1 MLTARDVEP
10 HRSGSNNSIETDSSN
25 LNLSLSEPLKEHIM
39 DADEI
44 LLDAEERMEKAVTV
58 FTEQLSGL
66 RTGRATPGLVDSIR
80 IDYYG
85 SQTPLKQVA
94 NITVPEPQQIL
105 IRPFDAGTMNEIVKA
120 IQSSDVGLAPMSDGR
135 VIRLNVPPLS
145 RERRQQMVS
154 RIKEFAE
161 DSRVSIRNIRRDANK
176 HADSAEKDKSM
187 SEDQRDTVKDDVQTL
202 TKKFEGMINA
212 AASEKETQIMDE

>member
-1 MLTARDVEP
+1 
-10 HRSGSNNSIETDSSN
+10 
-25 LNLSLSEPLKEHIM
+25 M
-39 DADEI
+39 DADDI

-58 FTEQLSGL
+58 FSEQLTGL

-135 VIRLNVPPLS
+135 VIRLNIPPLS
-145 RERRQQMVS
+145 RERRQQLVS
-154 RIKEFAE
+154 RTKEFAE
-161 DSRVSIRNIRRDANK
+161 DSRVSVRNIRRDANK
-176 HADSAEKDKSM
+176 HADNAEKDKSM
-187 SEDQRDTVKDDVQTL
+187 SEDQRDTTKDGVQTL
-202 TKKFEGMINA
+202 TKKYEGMINA
-212 AASEKETQIMDE
+212 SAAGKEKQIMDE